1 MAVTLYRRVGKG
13 KARRYQ
19 KVNLGRGCRP
29 GPVFAAI
36 LARDAAI
43 RCDDGWAVAH
53 RASVATYLVKLTLIF
68 RNGLLHWYECVVGAL
83 GTAR

>member
-43 RCDDGWAVAH
+43 RCDDGWAVAQSALSGH
-53 RASVATYLVKLTLIF
+53 VFGEIDFDFSQRPPPPV
-68 RNGLLHWYECVVGAL
+68 CVCG
-83 GTAR
+83 RSPCN